1 MTEKIHTYC
10 SGPLFC
16 PEEIGGMTAIANIF
30 EKAGYN
36 TFLPHRDG
44 VEPYVLPMVNSPLNI
59 NILNIRGLIDRAIF
73 ALDVY
78 QLIEVCDFF
87 VFNMNGRVPD
97 EGGVAE
103 TAIAYAAGKP
113 IVLYKNDNRTAF
125 NGKDNSMV
133 TGLSYGPIVS
143 DINRLPAEMEKVAK
157 KLQKKGA
164 SPYHGDNIPPEMQ
177 KTLRFGKRVHDILKR
192 LPNKSEKSSSVLID
206 EITKICEG
214 DQAE

>member
-1 MTEKIHTYC
+1 MNKNKSVYC

-16 PEEIGGMTAIANIF
+16 PEEIGGMTAIANVF
-30 EKAGYN
+30 EKAGYS

-59 NILNIRGLIDRAIF
+59 NILNIRALIDRAIF

-78 QLIEVCDFF
+78 QLIDCCDYF

-133 TGLSYGPIVS
+133 TGLSYGPIIS
-143 DINRLPAEMEKVAK
+143 DIRKLPSEMERIAI
-157 KLQKKGA
+157 KLNKKGP
-164 SPYHGDNIPPEMQ
+164 SPYQGDTIPPEMQ
-177 KTLRFGKRVHDILKR
+177 KTLRFGKKVHSFLNR
-192 LPNKSEKSSSVLID
+192 LPDRSDKSSSELID
-206 EITKICEG
+206 AITKICEA
-214 DQAE
+214 DQGE